1 MKIGTSWFGETNIG
15 KRSNNEDSLCKVQ
28 LSESLLLLAV
38 ADGMGGTAGGERA
51 SKIAIETLI
60 NIFKN
65 NTLNK
70 DASYLKHLLRS
81 AYRAIQDQIADEI
94 RNDPSLKGMGTTL
107 NAALIIDGNKIIHS
121 NLGDSRIYLF
131 QRNKLIQL
139 SKDHSYVQE
148 FKDKNL
154 GDATP
159 AFLRNY
165 SNYITRSLDGG
176 QDIPDIFPEHQD
188 FLALKKGS
196 ILLVCSDGLILHQTD
211 EPLVIKSLLLNNDL
225 ERATSA
231 LIENAI
237 ERGST
242 DNITVILYEYG
253 RHKRTSSLLKYFQRL
268 LRGKKFQEN
277 DSQRKSFTL
286 SKANGV
292 AILIIC
298 CILLLTFLTGL
309 YFMCIYFVF

>member
-28 LSESLLLLAV
+28 LNESLLLLAV
-38 ADGMGGTAGGERA
+38 ADGMGGATGGERA

-60 NIFKN
+60 STFKN
-65 NTLNK
+65 NTLNN
-70 DASYLKHLLRS
+70 DASYLKDLLRS
-81 AYRAIQDQIADEI
+81 AYRAIQDRIADEI
-94 RNDPSLKGMGTTL
+94 RNDPALKGMGTTL

-121 NLGDSRIYLF
+121 NLGDSRIYHLY
-131 QRNKLIQL
+131 RNNLRQL

-148 FKDKNL
+148 FKDKNP
-154 GDATP
+154 GNASQ

-176 QDIPDIFPEHQD
+176 KDIPDIYPVQQD
-188 FLALKKGS
+188 FLELKKGS
-196 ILLVCSDGLILHQTD
+196 ILLVCSDGLILHQRN
-211 EPLVIKSLLLNNDL
+211 EPLIIRSLLLNNDL
-225 ERATSA
+225 ERATSS

-253 RHKRTSSLLKYFQRL
+253 RHNRTSSPLKYL
-268 LRGKKFQEN
+268 HSLVHGNKLQEN

-286 SKANGV
+286 SRV

-298 CILLLTFLTGL
+298 CILLLIFLTGL
-309 YFMCIYFVF
+309 FFIGIINLR